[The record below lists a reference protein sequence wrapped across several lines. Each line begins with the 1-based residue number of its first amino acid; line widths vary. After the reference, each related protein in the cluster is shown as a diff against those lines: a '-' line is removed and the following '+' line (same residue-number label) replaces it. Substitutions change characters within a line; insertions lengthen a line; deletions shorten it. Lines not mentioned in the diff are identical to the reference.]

1 MVSNLLTI
9 DIQFIQTCYGNIC
22 PCRPYLLSCIKHF
35 PEIGSR
41 TVINI
46 FVIANPSP
54 LPVFH
59 PHHARFETINI
70 RRRFHS
76 ILIPYI
82 HFPVIFGKGLKILSG
97 IGNQNLFG
105 VLFARIPDSSLPCNQ
120 FKRVFV
126 YDDLTGCL
134 PCSFSSIIQHP

>member
-1 MVSNLLTI
+1 MPLPTVYS
-9 DIQFIQTCYGNIC
+9 FVHQT
-22 PCRPYLLSCIKHF
+22 LS
-35 PEIGSR
+35 EIGSR

-82 HFPVIFGKGLKILSG
+82 HSPIILGKRTKFLSG

-105 VLFARIPDSSLPCNQ
+105 VLFARIPDSSFPCNQ

-134 PCSFSSIIQHP
+134 PCSFRASFSIHDNRGAGLSIPKGFTK